1 MTSLDKYKEIQE
13 EALELFT
20 KKNTDYG
27 DGFKNYGTIG
37 VLVRMGDKI
46 NRLQSITN
54 TSVNLVKTESLRD
67 TLIDLHNYAA
77 LAIICLDEKS
87 PYEIISE
94 KKLSSSDL
102 VGGC

>member
-1 MTSLDKYKEIQE
+1 MSSIEKYKEIQT

-20 KKNTDYG
+20 NKNSDYG
-27 DGFKNYGTIG
+27 DGFKNYGTVG

-77 LAIICLDEKS
+77 MAIICLDDTDKIPS
-87 PYEIISE
+87 KRKISV
-94 KKLSSSDL
+94 SDL

>member
-1 MTSLDKYKEIQE
+1 MSSIEKYKEIQT

-20 KKNTDYG
+20 KKNSDYG
-27 DGFKNYGTIG
+27 DGFKNYGTVG

-77 LAIICLDEKS
+77 MAIICLDDTDKLPS
-87 PYEIISE
+87 KREISV
-94 KKLSSSDL
+94 SDL

>member
-13 EALELFT
+13 EALQLFT

-46 NRLQSITN
+46 NRAQSITN
-54 TSVNLVKTESLRD
+54 TSVNLIKTESLRD

-77 LAIICLDEKS
+77 MAIICLDEKTS
-87 PYEIISE
+87 PEKPK
-94 KKLSSSDL
+94 KKLSTSDL
-102 VGGC
+102 VAGC

>member
-13 EALELFT
+13 EALQLFT

-46 NRLQSITN
+46 NRAQSITN
-54 TSVNLVKTESLRD
+54 TSVNLIKTESLRD

-77 LAIICLDEKS
+77 MAIICLDEKTS
-87 PYEIISE
+87 PEKPE
-94 KKLSSSDL
+94 KKLSISDL
-102 VGGC
+102 VAGC

>member
-13 EALELFT
+13 EALYLFT

-54 TSVNLVKTESLRD
+54 SSVNLVKTESLRD

-77 LAIICLDEKS
+77 MAIICLDEKTS
-87 PYEIISE
+87 HEKPE
-94 KKLSSSDL
+94 KKLSISDL
-102 VGGC
+102 VAGC